1 VTEADVEASADQC
14 AANPRATKGNGHEL
28 IPQGRWIVV
37 APPLYSQ
44 YQVVR
49 KMTAGLTTWPDVLV
63 RLIEASCPLEGRSR

>member
-49 KMTAGLTTWPDVLV
+49 KMTAGLTT
-63 RLIEASCPLEGRSR
+63 